1 MARGGGTEGSMLSK
15 NVTNYTAEGRLTNV
29 KYFEIDNIHV
39 VRGSYEKLKNLLS
52 CPPPTE
58 FNEKLEKTGWLAYIQ
73 ECLKKTF

>member
-1 MARGGGTEGSMLSK
+1 MLSK

-39 VRGSYEKLKNLLS
+39 VRGSYEKLKSLLS

-73 ECLKKTF
+73 GCLNQLRKIPV